1 MINNIALV
9 SISCDFFLTRRL
21 YDISIKRVV
30 DDFNYETA
38 TFVSNGLNTK
48 LAFFGTPYVVG
59 QCILDEDALANISA
73 EGFQK
78 SRRFNDVFE
87 GPISRLNKE
96 LQLINEPLGSV
107 ELFQGNRDAH
117 LYLMEI
123 NLTLAMQDI
132 IKDYLSSDFSKVSDL
147 TRRNN
152 ILQML
157 RENLF
162 GEELSMAELKSKYR
176 DAVGIAI

>member
-1 MINNIALV
+1 
-9 SISCDFFLTRRL
+9 
-21 YDISIKRVV
+21 
-30 DDFNYETA
+30 
-38 TFVSNGLNTK
+38 
-48 LAFFGTPYVVG
+48 
-59 QCILDEDALANISA
+59 
-73 EGFQK
+73 
-78 SRRFNDVFE
+78 
-87 GPISRLNKE
+87 
-96 LQLINEPLGSV
+96 
-107 ELFQGNRDAH
+107 
-117 LYLMEI
+117 MEI